1 MRTISTQFFKVLH
14 ENPSFASI
22 ATKKKN
28 TWEWY
33 TRHDIYQK
41 IISCSLQ
48 LQHHH
53 IERGDRIVYKGNNT
67 LEWFCWNIAA
77 NNHGAIW
84 VPIYN
89 AQPHSYYQH
98 ILHDCDPKLIIHDQ
112 NMLNIETKIP
122 SISHK
127 IDTVNDRNMGLKI
140 HDKNDISTL
149 IYTSGTTG
157 SPKGVILTNE
167 NILSNIDSIRT
178 MYHDI
183 SNMKSLSVLPWA
195 HIYGQTCELYYNIL
209 NDNQL
214 AICSDKNL
222 FLSECRQVQ
231 PSVLFLV
238 PKILEIIEQKLEILN
253 KPGLQI
259 IIPFILKKLLGS
271 NVQFVFCGGA
281 ALQKSTLNFF
291 EKNGLI
297 ICQGYGCSETSPMI
311 SLNHPSSPR
320 NMDSIGQILNNVHI
334 EIINDEIC
342 IHGPNV
348 MSGYWK
354 QPIATQKAFISHY
367 DKNFYRTGDSGYIK
381 DNFLF
386 YTGRLGENY
395 KLTNG
400 KFVNVVQIEN
410 QIQKCLPKNSNFIIF
425 GDSQNHLIC
434 DKPISLEQK
443 RSINKNLEKPFHIQK
458 TYHVPTNIF
467 NSFQTPKMSIKR
479 RDLIQ
484 HVKSL
489 NI

>member
-1 MRTISTQFFKVLH
+1 MRTISTQFLKVLH
-14 ENPSFASI
+14 ENPSFPSI
-22 ATKKKN
+22 ATKNKN
-28 TWEWY
+28 IWKWY
-33 TRHDIYQK
+33 SRHDIYKK

-48 LQHHH
+48 LQNHH
-53 IERGDRIVYKGNNT
+53 IERGDRIVYKGNNS
-67 LEWFCWNIAA
+67 LEWFCWNIAT

-89 AQPHSYYQH
+89 AQPNSYYQH
-98 ILHDCDPKLIIHDQ
+98 ILHDCKPKLIIHDQ
-112 NMLNIETKIP
+112 NSLNIDTKIP
-122 SISHK
+122 FISNQ
-127 IDTVNDRNMGLKI
+127 IENINDQNMKLKI
-140 HDKNDISTL
+140 QDKNDISTL

-183 SNMKSLSVLPWA
+183 SNIKSLSVLPWA

-214 AICSDKNL
+214 AICSDKNS

-238 PKILEIIEQKLEILN
+238 PKILQIIEQKLEILN
-253 KPGLQI
+253 KPGLQK
-259 IIPFILKKLLGS
+259 IIPFILKKLLG
-271 NVQFVFCGGA
+271 NHVRFVFCGGA
-281 ALQKSTLNFF
+281 LLQKSTLNFF
-291 EKNGLI
+291 EKNGLT

-320 NMDSIGQILNNVHI
+320 NIHSIGQILENIQV
-334 EIINDEIC
+334 EIINNEIC

-354 QPIATQKAFISHY
+354 QPEVTQKSFVSHY
-367 DKNFYRTGDSGYIK
+367 GKDFYRTGDSGYIK

-386 YTGRLGENY
+386 YTGRQGENY

-410 QIQKCLPKNSNFIIF
+410 QIKKCLPKNFNFIIF
-425 GDSQNHLIC
+425 GDSQNYLIC
-434 DKPISLEQK
+434 DKPISFEQK
-443 RSINKNLEKPFHIQK
+443 QSINKNLEKPFHIQK
-458 TYHVPTNIF
+458 IYHVPTNIF
-467 NSFQTPKMSIKR
+467 TSFQTPKMSIKR
-479 RDLIQ
+479 KELIH